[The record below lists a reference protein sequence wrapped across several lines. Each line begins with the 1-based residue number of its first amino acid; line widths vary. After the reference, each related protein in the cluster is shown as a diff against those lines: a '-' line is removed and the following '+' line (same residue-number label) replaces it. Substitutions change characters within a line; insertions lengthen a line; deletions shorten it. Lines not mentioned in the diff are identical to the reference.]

1 MRQIQAS
8 KNSKQIKMLAVTSA
22 YLKKNIRYGHTQK
35 NFYDVAEKLLRISA
49 SDICHKFKRGTPTS
63 SPIILCQRNFHHT
76 LFSYVALLWFL
87 DASGQRFDRT
97 M

>member
-8 KNSKQIKMLAVTSA
+8 KNSEQIQMFAVTSG

-49 SDICHKFKRGTPTS
+49 SDICHNFERCTPKS
-63 SPIILCQRNFHHT
+63 SPIILCQRIFHHT
-76 LFSYVALLWFL
+76 ILSYVALLWTL